1 MLWHGVES
9 AWVEGVTSQDA
20 SDGEESAFESAI
32 FFDGLV
38 CISATSGAVTTI
50 RP

>member
-20 SDGEESAFESAI
+20 FDGEESAFESAI
-32 FFDGLV
+32 FFVFFV
-38 CISATSGAVTTI
+38 CISATSGAVTAI
-50 RP
+50 RH